1 MTFSLHS
8 FLRSSC
14 SFSSGV
20 STLGTGFVFNLSM
33 SSFNSLICLCR
44 VCSSLR
50 EGGFR
55 PSEETSHWPL
65 TSHVSPWDNKEP
77 EGEIDLKRIVMVMR
91 ATRMAGRSREFSGER
106 SITTERDGPGE
117 RRGGSRCSYG
127 KGLLAMAQ
135 PPGDPWLVG
144 GPSQCDWICT
154 YIFMNV
160 GKLNF
165 RSNFNEYTSCQH
177 HITHRK
183 LKRDDHAQQNLKD
196 TPTSKRNSD
205 YYS

>member
-8 FLRSSC
+8 FLRSSR

-33 SSFNSLICLCR
+33 SSFNSLICLFR

-117 RRGGSRCSYG
+117 RRGGSRCSYE

-135 PPGDPWLVG
+135 PPRVILGSWVG
-144 GPSQCDWICT
+144 RLNVIGCAD
-154 YIFMNV
+154 MNV

-165 RSNFNEYTSCQH
+165 RSNFNEYIQAVNTIS
-177 HITHRK
+177 IM
-183 LKRDDHAQQNLKD
+183 LIEI
-196 TPTSKRNSD
+196 
-205 YYS
+205 